1 MSKIRKEKIQIETA
15 KTLIRNGGDCS
26 KVNCKNC
33 YYYHYLHQCIE
44 FGHAADR
51 YENHPELV
59 IKKQKEFLAQTEYKD
74 TYKINSCNCF
84 EKIRVKLE
92 KKVGY
97 PLYDLEHIYCIP
109 IYDDKKKEKSLI
121 KPCDMDLPPL
131 TYCPYCGKKIEVKE
145 KII

>member
-1 MSKIRKEKIQIETA
+1 VSKIRKERIQIETA

-74 TYKINSCNCF
+74 TYEINSCPCF
-84 EKIRVKLE
+84 KQRLHKYRFCPKLAIRVVDISSKFD
-92 KKVGY
+92 VS
-97 PLYDLEHIYCIP
+97 IYRNR
-109 IYDDKKKEKSLI
+109 KFR
-121 KPCDMDLPPL
+121 KPEIIEEFNEIEF
-131 TYCPYCGKKIEVKE
+131 CPYCGKEIEVKE